1 MNFFC
6 KINKIKRF
14 NLKNLKNNLKLIV
27 NLKIR
32 LYQTKM
38 PIRLNMMMIL
48 IAVILANKILKD
60 LKLILGQI
68 IKARRGRNR

>member
-68 IKARRGRNR
+68 IKA